1 MDLQQIHESQ
11 RQFFLSGAT
20 KSINFRKQQLFKLKE
35 LLKSNEEKCY
45 DAIYKDFRKSTFET
59 YTNELTIIY
68 SEIDFYLKHLD
79 RLAKPKRVRTN
90 LANLPGKSYRYSDP
104 LGITLL
110 IGAWNYP
117 YQLTL
122 APLVSAIAGGNTA
135 MIKPSELP
143 EQTMLFM
150 EELINTNFP
159 KEYLYVIK
167 GGIPETTALLELRFD
182 KIFFTGSP
190 KVGKI
195 VYQAAA
201 KHLCPVTLEL
211 GGKSPAIITPS
222 ADLKVAVKRLIWG
235 KFLNSGQ
242 TCIAP
247 DYLYVHESIKD
258 QVLQMIKIVLE
269 EIRYTEHSD
278 HYVNIINR
286 RNYDRLEQM
295 INKDKVAYISGKNN
309 PELLHFA
316 PTIMTDVSWED
327 QVMQEEIFGP
337 ILPILTYIDLEQT
350 YQIIS
355 QQEKPLSAYLF
366 SNESLEKEM
375 FLEYLSFGGGCIN
388 DTIMHVANEYLPF
401 GGVGNSGIGNYHG
414 EAGFH
419 CFTHQKSVL
428 KKATW
433 GEPNIKY
440 PPYTETK
447 LKWIKRLL

>member
-1 MDLQQIHESQ
+1 MDLQQIHQLQ
-11 RQFFLSGAT
+11 REYYLSGAT
-20 KSINFRKQQLFKLKE
+20 RSISFRKQQLSKLKE
-35 LLKSNEEKCY
+35 LIKSSEEKY
-45 DAIYKDFRKSTFET
+45 YNAIYKDFRKSSFET
-59 YTNELTIIY
+59 YTNELSIIY

-79 RLAKPKRVRTN
+79 RLAKPRRVRTN
-90 LANLPGKSYRYSDP
+90 LANLPSTSYLYSDP
-104 LGITLL
+104 LGNILI

-135 MIKPSELP
+135 IIKPSELP
-143 EQTMLFM
+143 EQTMLLM

-167 GGIPETTALLELRFD
+167 GGIPETTALLELPYD

-211 GGKSPAIITPS
+211 GGKSPAIVTPS
-222 ADLKVAVKRLIWG
+222 ANLNVAVKRLIWG

-247 DYLYVHESIKD
+247 DYLYIHESIKD
-258 QVLQMIKIVLE
+258 NTLEMIKITLQ
-269 EIRYTEHSD
+269 EIRYTENSD
-278 HYVNIINR
+278 HYVSIINR
-286 RNYDRLEQM
+286 HNYQRLEQM
-295 INKDKVAYISGKNN
+295 IHIDKVFYISGKNN
-309 PELLHFA
+309 PETLHFA
-316 PTIMTDVSWED
+316 PTIMTDVNWED
-327 QVMQEEIFGP
+327 KVMQEEIFGP
-337 ILPILTYIDLEQT
+337 ILPILTFTDLKQT
-350 YQIIS
+350 LQIIN
-355 QQEKPLSAYLF
+355 QKEKPLSAYLF
-366 SNESLEKEM
+366 SNETSEKEM
-375 FLEYLSFGGGCIN
+375 FLKSLSFGGGCIN

-447 LKWIKRLL
+447 LNWIKKLL